1 MNVNILNSDSKEIT
15 VQCNCAY
22 LVNNNNSL
30 SMTFDDDN
38 FARYSEELLK
48 KMNIKTR
55 HNDKEITILNICEYN
70 LSFN

>member
-1 MNVNILNSDSKEIT
+1 MNVNILNSDSKSIT

-22 LVNNNNSL
+22 LMNDNSL
-30 SMTFDDDN
+30 SMSFDTDN
-38 FARYSEELLK
+38 LARLSEEILK
-48 KMNIKTR
+48 KMNVKTR